1 MSDEPLS
8 PVADAFSYPLRRSG
22 WMMIAIGSVFFGILN
37 IGATAPFIGFA
48 AWFAGLAY
56 FTAVYFEI
64 FVSSV
69 NGNDECPDWPDISD
83 ILGDIIMPVLRSFG
97 VLFISFLPMMVVLGC
112 MGDVENRWGNPLVWV
127 AIIWGAFY
135 FPMAILNVGV
145 GNEMAGALPHRVL
158 PAIVRAMPGYL
169 LLAALL
175 AAVFV
180 LSRVA
185 VVFGSKVPFLGV
197 LLSAGISLYFMMVQ
211 ARLAGT
217 FYLRRMETETE
228 EEEEELRVVPVPE
241 TRELGFEDTKEI
253 SP

>member
-1 MSDEPLS
+1 
-8 PVADAFSYPLRRSG
+8 
-22 WMMIAIGSVFFGILN
+22 MMIVIGSVFFGILN

-56 FTAVYFEI
+56 FTAFYFEI
-64 FVSSV
+64 IVSTV
-69 NGNDECPDWPDISD
+69 NGNDECPGWPDITD

-97 VLFISFLPMMVVLGC
+97 VLFLSFLPMMVVLGS

-127 AIIWGAFY
+127 AIVWGAFY
-135 FPMAILNVGV
+135 FPMAILNVVV

-158 PAIVRAMPGYL
+158 PAIVRAMPRYL

-175 AAVFV
+175 ASVFI

-185 VVFGSKVPFLGV
+185 VVFGAKIPFFGG

-217 FYLRRMETETE
+217 FYLRRMEAEHDE
-228 EEEEELRVVPVPE
+228 EEDELQASPPPE
-241 TRELGFEDTKEI
+241 THDPRLQDTKEI
-253 SP
+253 SL